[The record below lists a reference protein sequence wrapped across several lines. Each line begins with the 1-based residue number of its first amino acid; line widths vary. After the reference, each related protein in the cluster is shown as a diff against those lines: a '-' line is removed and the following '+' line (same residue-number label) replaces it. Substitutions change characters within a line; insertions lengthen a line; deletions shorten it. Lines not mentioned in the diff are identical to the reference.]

1 MDIRFDLTTNT
12 AEIPVSPPLTFH
24 WRSRVPVRIQFH
36 RAGVT
41 ELLPS
46 GFGIKLVAV
55 LEGDI
60 VAALDTA
67 DITAAATTADW
78 YVGDMI
84 LHTDELTA
92 AFATATVLRL
102 AVALE
107 VQWWRS
113 GQAATPFISDNVISA
128 GITRPQVLPEST
140 SPIVLDGAEAWLTL
154 RAPRYYPAITEL
166 TGGTSVDLDSIAT
179 ADLPVRTLIHLVI
192 DDVLQTWLLKAATT
206 AEDAANGIVRPDD
219 YAASTNEKVWIQIA

>member
-1 MDIRFDLTTNT
+1 MTT
-12 AEIPVSPPLTFH
+12 
-24 WRSRVPVRIQFH
+24 
-36 RAGVT
+36 G
-41 ELLPS
+41 
-46 GFGIKLVAV
+46 
-55 LEGDI
+55 
-60 VAALDTA
+60 
-67 DITAAATTADW
+67 TTP
-78 YVGDMI
+78 
-84 LHTDELTA
+84 TA

>member
-12 AEIPVSPPLTFH
+12 AERQGSLPLDFC

-36 RAGVT
+36 RAGTV
-41 ELLPS
+41 ELLPA
-46 GFGIKLVAV
+46 GFGIKLAAV

-67 DITAAATTADW
+67 DITAAATAADW
-78 YVGDMI
+78 YVGDLI
-84 LHTDELTA
+84 LHTDELTT
-92 AFATATVLRL
+92 AFATATVLRI
-102 AVALE
+102 AVSLE
-107 VQWWRS
+107 LHWWRS
-113 GQAATPFISDNVISA
+113 GQAATPFISDNLLAAS
-128 GITRPQVLPEST
+128 ITRPKVIPEST
-140 SPIVLDGAEAWLTL
+140 SPIVLDGAEDWLTL

-192 DDVLQTWLLKAATT
+192 DDVLQTWLLKSGTAAT
-206 AEDAANGIVRPDD
+206 DAANGIVRGID
-219 YAASTNEKVWIQIA
+219 YATTTNEKYWFQIA